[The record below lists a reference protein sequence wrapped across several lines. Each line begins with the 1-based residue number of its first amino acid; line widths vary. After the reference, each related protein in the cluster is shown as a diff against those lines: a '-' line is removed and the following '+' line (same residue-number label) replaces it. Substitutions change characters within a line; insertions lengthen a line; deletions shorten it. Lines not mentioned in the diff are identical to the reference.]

1 MTLGI
6 IAAVSPEGVI
16 GVDGSIPW
24 HYSADMKRF
33 KRLTVG
39 STVIMGRLTWESLPK
54 RPLPDRRNLVI
65 TSKKLEGVE
74 CFRDIPSALATCEGD
89 VWFIG
94 GYRIYKEAMRFADVI
109 DLAYV
114 PDRIEAEGA
123 VRFPEIDEAIWEAG
137 PLETHPDDDRLK
149 HRVYRRRR
157 SERQER
163 TE

>member
-1 MTLGI
+1 VTRGI

-16 GVDGSIPW
+16 GVEGGIPW

-33 KRLTVG
+33 KRLTIG
-39 STVIMGRLTWESLPK
+39 TTVIMGRLTWESLPRK
-54 RPLPDRRNLVI
+54 PLPDRRNLVI
-65 TSKKLEGVE
+65 TSKDLEGVE

-94 GYRIYKEAMRFADVI
+94 GARIYEEAMRYANVI

-114 PDRIEAEGA
+114 PDRVDAEGA
-123 VRFPEIDEAIWEAG
+123 VVFPEIDEAVWEAG

-149 HRVYRRRR
+149 HRVYRRRHPIN
-157 SERQER
+157 
-163 TE
+163 